1 MARIAAAGVAACV
14 LVGVAIM
21 SEPAAAAPLWAVAG
35 ATSVAGIM
43 YGVHLRQP
51 AHRGPWHLLAASV
64 GVMAVGD
71 VALAFGGP
79 VLTLTAEILYLAMFP
94 LLGAA
99 LLLLTRANPA
109 LRDRSTVVDL
119 LSLVVAAGL
128 VGWTLTAGATSDDSA
143 WGLFHRSIAAAHVLG
158 SVVLVVVMA
167 ALAVGARGRNA
178 SSALLVVGALG
189 LLVADVFDA
198 LAALRGADI
207 DGTVWELGYLV
218 CYAAWGGSALPAAM
232 TRLTEPAKPRLDS
245 RRGLGT
251 VPVLIIALTAPALLL
266 LGAAQ
271 RDNDAVVVIA
281 VGSILMTVLVATRLG
296 DAITAHQRAMSR
308 ERLLRRACGELVGAV
323 DGEAISRVLVAG
335 INSLLPAQSR
345 HQIVFVGPAG
355 ATAEAGAEQGGKDPA
370 DEPDEVLGWQPR
382 VALEHPPPAAHGR
395 RRTRLSPTRLL
406 HPDLRA
412 LLDDLPAT
420 LVASLAADRPAR
432 YRPPATAVAIAGDE
446 AVLAA
451 AQDTIEVLVGQAAL
465 ALHRVGVTDET
476 SRRDR
481 DAYLSAVGE
490 RTADVVILLDTDEW
504 IRYASPSLVDLL
516 RVPAPVFATW
526 RDIFHRDDQAQVENT
541 LDRAR
546 AVFDGAG
553 VTTEWTLRRADGSWI
568 QVSVDCRDLRD
579 HPAVQGLVI
588 TMRDITDDRRVDLPS
603 TLRRLDRSA
612 PGRNRRSVW
621 RRFG

>member
-1 MARIAAAGVAACV
+1 MARIAAAGVAVCV
-14 LVGVAIM
+14 AVGVAIM
-21 SEPAAAAPLWAVAG
+21 TLPAAAAPPLWAIAG
-35 ATSVAGIM
+35 AASVAGIM
-43 YGVHLRQP
+43 YGVRLRQP
-51 AHRGPWHLLAASV
+51 AHRGPWLLLAASV
-64 GVMAVGD
+64 GAMAAGD
-71 VALAFGGP
+71 VAFAFDRPGP
-79 VLTLTAEILYLAMFP
+79 VLVAEVFYLAMFP

-99 LLLLTRANPA
+99 LLLLTQANPA
-109 LRDRSTVVDL
+109 LRDRSTVIDL

-128 VGWTLTAGATSDDSA
+128 VGWTLTTGATSDDSA
-143 WGLFHRSIAAAHVLG
+143 WGLFQRSITAAHVLG

-178 SSALLVVGALG
+178 SSALLVVGAVG
-189 LLVADVFDA
+189 LLVADVVEA
-198 LAALRGADI
+198 LAALRGSHI
-207 DGTVWELGYLV
+207 DGTPWELGYLV
-218 CYAAWGGSALPAAM
+218 CYAAWGASTLPAAM
-232 TRLTEPAKPRLDS
+232 TRLTEPAEPRLDS

-251 VPVLIIALTAPALLL
+251 VPVLVIALTAPALLL
-266 LGAAQ
+266 LGAA
-271 RDNDAVVVIA
+271 RGDDGAVVVIA

-296 DAITAHQRAMSR
+296 DAVTAHQRAMSR
-308 ERLLRRACGELVGAV
+308 EQRLRRACGELVGVV

-345 HQIVFVGPAG
+345 HQIVFVGPA
-355 ATAEAGAEQGGKDPA
+355 TAEGEAGKDAA
-370 DEPDEVLGWQPR
+370 DDPDEVLGWQPR
-382 VALEHPPPAAHGR
+382 VTLEHPPPAAHGR

-406 HPDLRA
+406 HPDLCAR
-412 LLDDLPAT
+412 LDDLPAT

-465 ALHRVGVTDET
+465 ALHRVSVTDET

-490 RTADVVILLDTDEW
+490 RTADVVILLDSDEW
-504 IRYASPSLVDLL
+504 IRYASPSMVDLL

-546 AVFDGAG
+546 AVFDGTG

-568 QVSVDCRDLRD
+568 QVAVDCRDLRD

>member
-1 MARIAAAGVAACV
+1 
-14 LVGVAIM
+14 
-21 SEPAAAAPLWAVAG
+21 
-35 ATSVAGIM
+35 VAGIL
-43 YGVHLRQP
+43 YGVRLRQP
-51 AHRGPWHLLAASV
+51 AHRGPWLLLAASV
-64 GVMAVGD
+64 GAMAAGD
-71 VALAFGGP
+71 VAYAFDRPGP
-79 VLTLTAEILYLAMFP
+79 ILVAEVFYLAMFP

-109 LRDRSTVVDL
+109 LRDRSTVIDL

-128 VGWTLTAGATSDDSA
+128 VGWTLTAGATGDDSA

-167 ALAVGARGRNA
+167 ALAIGARGRNA
-178 SSALLVVGALG
+178 SSALLVVGAVG
-189 LLVADVFDA
+189 LLVADVVEA
-198 LAALRGADI
+198 LTALRGTHI
-207 DGTVWELGYLV
+207 DGTPWELGYLV
-218 CYAAWGGSALPAAM
+218 CYAAWGASALPAAM
-232 TRLTEPAKPRLDS
+232 TRLTEPAEPRLDS

-251 VPVLIIALTAPALLL
+251 VPVLVIALTAPALLL
-266 LGAAQ
+266 LGAA
-271 RDNDAVVVIA
+271 RGDDGAVVVIA

-296 DAITAHQRAMSR
+296 DAVTAHQRAMSR
-308 ERLLRRACGELVGAV
+308 EQRLRRACGELVGAV
-323 DGEAISRVLVAG
+323 DGVAISRVLVAG

-345 HQIVFVGPAG
+345 HQIVFVGPAAG
-355 ATAEAGAEQGGKDPA
+355 EGEAGTDAA

-406 HPDLRA
+406 HPDLCAR
-412 LLDDLPAT
+412 LHDLPAT

-465 ALHRVGVTDET
+465 AVHRVSVTDET

-490 RTADVVILLDTDEW
+490 RTADVVILLDSDEW
-504 IRYASPSLVDLL
+504 IRYASPSMVDLL

-546 AVFDGAG
+546 AVFDGTG

-568 QVSVDCRDLRD
+568 QVAVDCRDLRD

>member
-21 SEPAAAAPLWAVAG
+21 TDPGAAAPLWAVAG
-35 ATSVAGIM
+35 AASVAGIL

-51 AHRGPWHLLAASV
+51 AHRGPWLLLAASV
-64 GVMAVGD
+64 GAMAAGD
-71 VALAFGGP
+71 VAFAFDKTIP
-79 VLTLTAEILYLAMFP
+79 VLVAEVFYLAMFP

-109 LRDRSTVVDL
+109 LRDRSTVIDL

-128 VGWTLTAGATSDDSA
+128 VGWTLTAGASSDESA

-178 SSALLVVGALG
+178 SAALLVVGAAG

-198 LAALRGADI
+198 LAALRGAEI

-232 TRLTEPAKPRLDS
+232 TRLTEPAEPHLDS

-251 VPVLIIALTAPALLL
+251 VPVLVIALTAPALLL
-266 LGAAQ
+266 LGAAR

-355 ATAEAGAEQGGKDPA
+355 DTARPGRSSPA
-370 DEPDEVLGWQPR
+370 RTPR
-382 VALEHPPPAAHGR
+382 
-395 RRTRLSPTRLL
+395 TSPTRCSAGC
-406 HPDLRA
+406 RA
-412 LLDDLPAT
+412 SRWST
-420 LVASLAADRPAR
+420 R
-432 YRPPATAVAIAGDE
+432 RPPRTV
-446 AVLAA
+446 AA
-451 AQDTIEVLVGQAAL
+451 A
-465 ALHRVGVTDET
+465 
-476 SRRDR
+476 
-481 DAYLSAVGE
+481 
-490 RTADVVILLDTDEW
+490 
-504 IRYASPSLVDLL
+504 
-516 RVPAPVFATW
+516 PA
-526 RDIFHRDDQAQVENT
+526 
-541 LDRAR
+541 
-546 AVFDGAG
+546 
-553 VTTEWTLRRADGSWI
+553 
-568 QVSVDCRDLRD
+568 
-579 HPAVQGLVI
+579 
-588 TMRDITDDRRVDLPS
+588 
-603 TLRRLDRSA
+603 
-612 PGRNRRSVW
+612 
-621 RRFG
+621 